1 MFKFN
6 FNNEE
11 SNDNLEIKVP
21 KGNGDLCSKHEFIKN
36 DDEINVE
43 EIQTFKVTKNGKIC
57 LKYVNSANALSRMKQ
72 KPDYLNE
79 NSDLV
84 KNVYE
89 GGLKIWECSQDLVLY
104 LNESS
109 INIENKSILELGTIE
124 FTQ

>member
-21 KGNGDLCSKHEFIKN
+21 KGNGHLCSKHEFIKN

-43 EIQTFKVTKNGKIC
+43 EIQNFKVNENGKIC
-57 LKYVNSANALSRMKQ
+57 LKYVNSTNVLSRMEQ

-104 LNESS
+104 LNESAV
-109 INIENKSILELGTIE
+109 NIENKSILELGTIE